1 MTSHGFFIFLFLI
14 FFLSHFF
21 IFFAHFFMSNVH
33 LDFISGFEGIDFNGV
48 HFYFKEM
55 YTGLFGASAFA
66 NLITLLQLWKTDIYQ
81 FIYEKSGATTLD
93 ALRTVDSCRT
103 LFLSRPTYTEDGER
117 PRNTTP
123 DGYYYPGHRAF
134 YCGFYLIDQLSE
146 REQFRLL
153 CRAVPCF
160 LGRLSTIQ
168 SECRRNGISL
178 DSKLQ
183 SDASSPERATADG
196 ADTGVVHQKREK
208 GKRQRDDAKVRS
220 GGKSRA
226 RKDVASV
233 EVVRCLQDELLP
245 VGTNNNVQDCGGKSK
260 DIAVDTKSPDKCGK
274 RSPARKGSGN
284 DRDDGKNGTNGTNV
298 ATSDGTT
305 IEEEAS
311 GFAGKREQEIG
322 SGIDGQSGGGVG
334 GDGPVT
340 LSQNEFQMWYQR
352 LHCDWLTKVLQI
364 EDDVEKERAFDNII
378 TAWTMMCRVQFKRWW
393 SYFGVDEQDGKK
405 AIEQTREFI
414 QKHIQI

>member
-1 MTSHGFFIFLFLI
+1 
-14 FFLSHFF
+14 
-21 IFFAHFFMSNVH
+21 MSNVH

-55 YTGLFGASAFA
+55 HTGLYGASAFA
-66 NLITLLQLWKTDIYQ
+66 NLITLLQLWKADIYQ
-81 FIYEKSGATTLD
+81 FICEKSGATALD
-93 ALRTVDSCRT
+93 VLRTVDSCRT
-103 LFLSRPTYTEDGER
+103 LFLPRPTFKEDGECAR
-117 PRNTTP
+117 SSIP

-134 YCGFYLIDQLSE
+134 YCGFYLLRQLSE

-208 GKRQRDDAKVRS
+208 GKRQRDNAKVRS

-226 RKDVASV
+226 RKDVDSV

-245 VGTNNNVQDCGGKSK
+245 TGTNDNVQDCGRKGKDSAGNAK
-260 DIAVDTKSPDKCGK
+260 LSDVGGK
-274 RSPARKGSGN
+274 RTYSRGKGSSSSKGSG
-284 DRDDGKNGTNGTNV
+284 DESADGKNGTNGGNV
-298 ATSDGTT
+298 ESCC

-311 GFAGKREQEIG
+311 GFAGKGDQENG
-322 SGIDGQSGGGVG
+322 SGINRQSGGGLG

-340 LSQNEFQMWYQR
+340 LSVNEFQMWYQR

-364 EDDVEKERAFDNII
+364 EDDVERERAYDNII

-393 SYFGVDEQDGKK
+393 AYFGVDEADGKK

>member
-1 MTSHGFFIFLFLI
+1 
-14 FFLSHFF
+14 
-21 IFFAHFFMSNVH
+21 MSNVH

-103 LFLSRPTYTEDGER
+103 LFLSRPTLTEDGER

-134 YCGFYLIDQLSE
+134 YSGFYLIDQLSE

-168 SECRRNGISL
+168 SECRRNGIPL
-178 DSKLQ
+178 DSKPQ

-208 GKRQRDDAKVRS
+208 GKRKRDNAKVRS

-226 RKDVASV
+226 RKDDASD

-245 VGTNNNVQDCGGKSK
+245 TGTNSNVQDCSGKAT
-260 DIAVDTKSPDKCGK
+260 DCAVDAKLSDKCGK
-274 RSPARKGSGN
+274 RSPSCQGSGN
-284 DRDDGKNGTNGTNV
+284 ERDDGKNGANGKNV
-298 ATSDGTT
+298 ETSCGVS
-305 IEEEAS
+305 IEEEDS
-311 GFAGKREQEIG
+311 GFVGKRTQAYTHG
-322 SGIDGQSGGGVG
+322 LDGGER

-340 LSQNEFQMWYQR
+340 LSVNEFQMWYQR

-364 EDDVEKERAFDNII
+364 EDDVERERAYDNII

-393 SYFGVDEQDGKK
+393 SYFGVDEADGKK